1 MLRGRKAALTRGY
14 GCESVDERHCSQCF
28 LRCSRYRD
36 LRSAVRTSS
45 SVRRYVGGSASRMR
59 CPLRGRRTCTI
70 ASERC
75 CSFDINASTVESQP
89 RMSATACSDGPSR
102 GARAEARYSLP
113 HSSCPEAIASLTN
126 LWRYLVRTQVC
137 RARSHAPL
145 LRVVSPK
152 LSWTEGA
159 SASCAVP
166 RRGHGPSRGPIM
178 ALCAVVGVRCP
189 ERRTDAGP
197 RGDASD
203 RERKHPNGGRPNAG
217 ARGEASIA
225 LGETVTRE
233 RASRLF
239 TPCSQLS
246 ATRRTHLSRPGE
258 RAARTLVTARDGRT
272 SGV

>member
-75 CSFDINASTVESQP
+75 CSFDIKASTVESQP

-113 HSSCPEAIASLTN
+113 HSSCPEAIASVTN

-137 RARSHAPL
+137 RARSRAP
-145 LRVVSPK
+145 R
-152 LSWTEGA
+152 GA
-159 SASCAVP
+159 SCLPSCP
-166 RRGHGPSRGPIM
+166 
-178 ALCAVVGVRCP
+178 
-189 ERRTDAGP
+189 GP
-197 RGDASD
+197 RA
-203 RERKHPNGGRPNAG
+203 RPLRAPCHVAG
-217 ARGEASIA
+217 TALPVDQSWRFARLWVFAA
-225 LGETVTRE
+225 
-233 RASRLF
+233 
-239 TPCSQLS
+239 LS
-246 ATRRTHLSRPGE
+246 AEPMRDRVATPAIASANIPTGVGRTRVL
-258 RAARTLVTARDGRT
+258 AARQA
-272 SGV
+272 